1 MKMLRSVLHLKMSA
15 GRGAALADRESGDES
30 RPARLRRT
38 FHERNALAADAAMN
52 IVMLRAVRMLHG
64 RDIFLCRGKGRAVRS
79 DEGKTGTQQ
88 SKSDKL
94 LHDDDLG

>member
-1 MKMLRSVLHLKMSA
+1 
-15 GRGAALADRESGDES
+15 
-30 RPARLRRT
+30 
-38 FHERNALAADAAMN
+38 MN
-52 IVMLRAVRMLHG
+52 IVMLRAVRVLHG